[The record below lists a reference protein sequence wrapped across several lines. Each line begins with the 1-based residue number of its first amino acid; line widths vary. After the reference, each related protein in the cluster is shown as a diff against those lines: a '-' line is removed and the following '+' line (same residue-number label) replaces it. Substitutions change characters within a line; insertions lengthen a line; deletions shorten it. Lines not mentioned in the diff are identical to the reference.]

1 MLKTKYK
8 YKNLLVNDFWCSKL
22 HIQSLKSFIHKDSV
36 LNLFKVYHNDIMA
49 FIDTVNFE
57 KIQHLYLVFLLLI
70 SEHIIAFWI
79 IKENLLFGFWKNLM
93 KSWEHKVRRNIKSS
107 FSFMYMCRVETTY
120 PEVEVVKTFM
130 QKFLSQDT

>member
-1 MLKTKYK
+1 
-8 YKNLLVNDFWCSKL
+8 
-22 HIQSLKSFIHKDSV
+22 
-36 LNLFKVYHNDIMA
+36 
-49 FIDTVNFE
+49 
-57 KIQHLYLVFLLLI
+57 
-70 SEHIIAFWI
+70 
-79 IKENLLFGFWKNLM
+79 M